1 MIEIGQLPHAR
12 AAQAFI
18 DYLKGLDIE
27 CVPVVTAN
35 GVSLVVYDET
45 KAEQAKHEF
54 ELFRQNPYQK
64 KYLEASWDNG
74 STQTKLDYG
83 SSSLGLVQQFI
94 TGAGPL
100 TLITFFICMVVFA
113 AMNLGF
119 ANHVFS
125 ALSFFGAVPGSD
137 FSQVWRAFTPSL
149 MHFSAMHLIF
159 NLLWWWYLGGKIETK
174 LGTRP
179 LLILLVVA
187 GTLPSLVQYM
197 MTGPNFGGLSGV
209 VYAVVG
215 YTWIMG
221 QRKPDAGI
229 GLPNSYMTFMLIW
242 LVLGFTDQ
250 LGMPIAN
257 GAHIGGLLVG
267 LAQGFFDSQRQSN
280 TRVDQ

>member
-27 CVPVVTAN
+27 CIPVVTEH
-35 GVSLVVYDET
+35 GVSLVVNDEA
-45 KAEQAKHEF
+45 KAEQAKYEF
-54 ELFRQNPYQK
+54 EQFKQNPYQK

-83 SSSLGLVQQFI
+83 SSSLGLIQQFI

-100 TLITFFICMVVFA
+100 TLITFFVCVAVFA

-119 ANHVFS
+119 ANQVFS
-125 ALSFFGAVPGSD
+125 QLSFFGAVPNSD
-137 FSQVWRAFTPSL
+137 FSQIWRVFTPSL
-149 MHFSAMHLIF
+149 MHFSAMHLLF

-179 LLILLVVA
+179 LIILLLVA
-187 GTLPSLVQYM
+187 GSLPSLVQYM

-221 QRKPDAGI
+221 QRAPESGI
-229 GLPNSYMTFMLIW
+229 GIPNSYMTFMLIW
-242 LVLGFTDQ
+242 LVLGFTDL

-267 LAQGFFDSQRQSN
+267 LAQGAFDSKQKNS
-280 TRVDQ
+280 